1 MGDTKKPPDP
11 DGEMQNV
18 NHPVVSFHDGMD
30 VGRATVSW
38 PDNCS
43 MCETAKEKF
52 DFASGAGSCHCFACG
67 KCQLSTDGREI
78 EDMNSDYFLKGIET
92 IHGVLKSWGNSG
104 YVWVCSSCKVEL
116 PKLLSSKDS
125 VPAASNQLSELSAIQ
140 AQLKE
145 ITDNMNT
152 RFHSLSEDI
161 LLVKDQINCTKNSFP
176 VDSPA
181 VALNSPLRKRP
192 KSVQNVHGT
201 GQSTLLPQP
210 RISSESAAVLKLN
223 YPAAK
228 QNTSLFKEMCTIKR
242 QSGATMPNFVQS
254 RKSNDGSINVL
265 FKSFKDALET
275 KKMFEDKIDKLKL
288 PDPVHKKMKRLDV
301 VGLDFE
307 LTKEEAMESLI
318 HENPGLGL
326 SQSKND
332 NCSAFVQTNPDLFIS
347 VLDVKKCQNS
357 DSFRVLFRATNSFIE
372 FLGKQNI
379 VLMHTV
385 THKYVHAESKLCY
398 KCHRVGHFASKCTED
413 TVCGKCASTSH
424 NSNECKSLTNK
435 CINCVR
441 NNNPD
446 TAHTVFSHTCP
457 FLADL
462 SKS

>member
-1 MGDTKKPPDP
+1 
-11 DGEMQNV
+11 
-18 NHPVVSFHDGMD
+18 
-30 VGRATVSW
+30 
-38 PDNCS
+38 
-43 MCETAKEKF
+43 
-52 DFASGAGSCHCFACG
+52 
-67 KCQLSTDGREI
+67 
-78 EDMNSDYFLKGIET
+78 
-92 IHGVLKSWGNSG
+92 
-104 YVWVCSSCKVEL
+104 
-116 PKLLSSKDS
+116 
-125 VPAASNQLSELSAIQ
+125 
-140 AQLKE
+140 
-145 ITDNMNT
+145 
-152 RFHSLSEDI
+152 
-161 LLVKDQINCTKNSFP
+161 
-176 VDSPA
+176 
-181 VALNSPLRKRP
+181 
-192 KSVQNVHGT
+192 
-201 GQSTLLPQP
+201 
-210 RISSESAAVLKLN
+210 
-223 YPAAK
+223 
-228 QNTSLFKEMCTIKR
+228 
-242 QSGATMPNFVQS
+242 
-254 RKSNDGSINVL
+254 
-265 FKSFKDALET
+265 
-275 KKMFEDKIDKLKL
+275 
-288 PDPVHKKMKRLDV
+288 MKRLDV

-398 KCHRVGHFASKCTED
+398 KCHRIGHFASKCTED
-413 TVCGKCASTSH
+413 IVCGKCASTSH